1 MNSGTLV
8 KKYIE
13 ECTVNEIVDLNKLIN
28 KLDIHQTVIP
38 SKSLGMTEKG
48 RLLRRDDKTVIGF
61 NPNCTEREKNTL
73 RAVLLAHGMLYP
85 EKLSGVGIS
94 IDTFYLQEIRR
105 SRTSKD
111 VLLATYIAIPEGVRD
126 QVGDLKFNCNAYAD
140 KANLMSPF
148 VSSST
153 SDSTVAFIINKC
165 FGVLFGFELKK
176 PTIQEM
182 VSWNCL

>member
-1 MNSGTLV
+1 MKSGTLV
-8 KKYIE
+8 KKYVE
-13 ECTVNEIVDLNKLIN
+13 ACTVNEVVDLNMLMN
-28 KLDIHQTVIP
+28 KLGIQQTTIP

-48 RLLRRDDKTVIGF
+48 RLLQRDDKTVIGF

-85 EKLSGVGIS
+85 EKLKGVGIS

-111 VLLATYIAIPEGVRD
+111 MLLATYIAIPESVRER
-126 QVGDLKFNCNAYAD
+126 VGNLKFNCNAYAE
-140 KANLMSPF
+140 KSNLMSSF

-153 SDSTVAFIINKC
+153 SDSTVAFIIDKC
-165 FGVLFGFELKK
+165 FGALFGFELKK
-176 PTIQEM
+176 PTIQELA
-182 VSWNCL
+182 SWGCV